1 MQRNEVYSCPQCQ
14 ALNKATLL
22 QTSILVCKSCKTP
35 IADPKDNPILPEA
48 LPMPEDWSFLKV
60 GSVCELPQQTFTLV
74 GRCRLQLRNEY
85 KNFWCAEYAGGK
97 CLYLVESFGSFSIF
111 LSPWTDYNKEAS
123 KLRAGKSIKISSD
136 VTLTGEYVEK
146 CEGLSFEGELGPW
159 PFIKPGF
166 FVVQASAGSKTAVF
180 FIDPKKNID
189 YLSGEKITSDRL
201 NFKNIIEWNE
211 WK

>member
-1 MQRNEVYSCPQCQ
+1 M
-14 ALNKATLL
+14 
-22 QTSILVCKSCKTP
+22 QTSILVCKSCKTL
-35 IADPKDNPILPEA
+35 IADPQGNQALPEA
-48 LPMPEDWSFLKV
+48 TPMPEDWSFLKV
-60 GSVCELPQQTFTLV
+60 GSVCDLPQQPFTIV

-97 CLYLVESFGSFSIF
+97 ALYVVESFGSFSIF
-111 LSPWTDYNKEAS
+111 LSPWLDYTKEAS
-123 KLRAGKSIKISSD
+123 KLRAGTPIEISSD

-166 FVVQASAGSKTAVF
+166 FVVQASTGSNTAIF
-180 FIDPKKNID
+180 FINPKKNID